1 MEMIPMHAR
10 FKRIESFVSSAC
22 AGYAVV
28 MTFQFYCYLVAIFAC
43 ARSVKHALTHA
54 LFAALSRMPVFKS
67 TCHDPMIQEGE
78 IKMGFSDMMRIPQR
92 CTCTCKG
99 CSSSY
104 SFLHFTSTYII
115 ALDMH
120 MKGRCVD
127 EEEEQRLVD
136 TRLMPIG

>member
-1 MEMIPMHAR
+1 
-10 FKRIESFVSSAC
+10 
-22 AGYAVV
+22 
-28 MTFQFYCYLVAIFAC
+28 
-43 ARSVKHALTHA
+43 
-54 LFAALSRMPVFKS
+54 
-67 TCHDPMIQEGE
+67 
-78 IKMGFSDMMRIPQR
+78 MGFSDMMRIPLR

-104 SFLHFTSTYII
+104 SFLLFTGTYII

-127 EEEEQRLVD
+127 QEEEQRLVD